1 MTWSDVHFNVIRA
14 SGVHSGLCEEFLFTV
29 VPGKPDRKMGD
40 FSVKT
45 FSSFNSLF
53 ITSHKEVYD

>member
-1 MTWSDVHFNVIRA
+1 M
-14 SGVHSGLCEEFLFTV
+14 HSGPCEEFLFTT

-45 FSSFNSLF
+45 FSSYNSLF